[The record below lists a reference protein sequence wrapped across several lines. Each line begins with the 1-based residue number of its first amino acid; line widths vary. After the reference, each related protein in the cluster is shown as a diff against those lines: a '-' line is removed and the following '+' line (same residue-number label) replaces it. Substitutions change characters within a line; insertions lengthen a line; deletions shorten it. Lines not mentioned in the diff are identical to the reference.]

1 MHTSIIYLSKEDAL
15 DIFGS
20 PYWDPVPV
28 INYWKEQFTD
38 DNHDALYQE
47 IKFLLLIAKTYLN
60 YSSPEVRYVILN
72 LCSRY
77 IEEVYSKGQLE
88 LPLAS
93 LMFLCVVIFR
103 HRNITDYRKLK
114 NPVYEEDYLDKI
126 RQGLF
131 QAGTTAAYQSRL
143 IF

>member
-1 MHTSIIYLSKEDAL
+1 MHTSIINLSKEDAL
-15 DIFGS
+15 AIFGS

-28 INYWKEQFTD
+28 LNYWKTQFTD
-38 DNHDALYQE
+38 DNQDVLYQE
-47 IKFLLLIAKTYLN
+47 IKFLLLITKVYLN
-60 YSSPEVRYVILN
+60 YSSPEVRLVIQN
-72 LCSRY
+72 LCGRY
-77 IEEVYSKGQLE
+77 IEEIYSKGQSE

-93 LMFLCVVIFR
+93 LKFLCVVIFR
-103 HRNITDYRKLK
+103 HRNIKDYRKLK